1 MTRRAGVLDTVRV
14 AGEVFVPTLAG
25 GVLKRRPRVMALA
38 DRLQLDR
45 VAVRTL
51 RRLRARYGTGPVLLR
66 VPGRRIAVLLDPDDV
81 SRVLKA
87 TPAPFSPAA
96 WEKRKALGHFQPHA
110 VLASPMPERAPRR
123 RYNEAVLETS
133 RAEHSLAEQV
143 HSLVREET
151 RQLLADTAEL
161 DWSGFQQAW
170 WRIVRRLVLG
180 DSARDDT
187 EITDALAAL
196 RLRGNWAFLAP
207 RARQRREWFRERLD
221 AYLHRAEPGSLAAT
235 IARHPVE
242 NTGNTENTENTE
254 NGVDPHGQ
262 VPHWLF
268 AFDAAGMVT
277 LRTLAL
283 LATHPEQAE
292 AARKELS
299 GGERTLPFLRACVLD
314 TVRLWPTTPVVL
326 RESTTATS
334 WQGTQLPPNTLFVVF
349 APYFHREGDLV
360 PFADRFAPEAWLDGR
375 ARDFPAL
382 VPFSEGPGRCPGE
395 NLVLLVTSTLLAELL
410 REGEY
415 RLLAPRTLR
424 SRTHAHDRLPATVD
438 NFGLRFA
445 FEPHEARLSSS

>member
-14 AGEVFVPTLAG
+14 AGEVFVPVLAG

-81 SRVLKA
+81 SRVLEA
-87 TPAPFSPAA
+87 TPSPFSPAA

-110 VLASPMPERAPRR
+110 VLATPMPQRAPRR

-133 RAEHSLAEQV
+133 HAEHSLAERIRV
-143 HSLVREET
+143 LVREET
-151 RQLLADTAEL
+151 RRMLADAAEL
-161 DWSGFQQAW
+161 DWAGFQQAW

-180 DSARDDT
+180 DAARDDT

-207 RARQRREWFRERLD
+207 RARQRREWFRARLD

-242 NTGNTENTENTE
+242 NAENTE

-283 LATHPEQAE
+283 LATHPEQA
-292 AARKELS
+292 AAVREELS
-299 GGERTLPFLRACVLD
+299 GGDGTWPFLRACVLD

-382 VPFSEGPGRCPGE
+382 VPFSAGPGRCPGE

-415 RLLAPRTLR
+415 RLLAPGTLR

-438 NFGLRFA
+438 NFGLRFT